1 MKAVCRVAKV
11 KGAGS
16 IGGKSDHNYRQG
28 HVPNADPERLHLNHE
43 YVLNYENL
51 AKAIDARLHHAGLD
65 HVRKDA
71 VKGME
76 FILTASPEAFKR
88 DQTGQFTGDYRE
100 SDWVKANLEFMK
112 QSYGSNLVAFTLHQ
126 DEKTPHIHAIVV
138 PITPDN
144 RLCAKELFTPKTLRQ
159 LQTDYAAAMKP
170 FGLERGIEGSRAQHV
185 DMKHIYGLQQAQ
197 RQEIQKELT
206 PLQQE
211 SQPLQVSKPD
221 MLDLLNL
228 ERWRQQQEAQINAE
242 YNRRLAEVQNT
253 AKYAQNAAVANVL
266 AKEQGKVLQ
275 QRLDTAESLKQ
286 ANYEKA
292 QLTNQQLTKANQ
304 NIEKI
309 AILVDENRLN
319 PKWSEQTAERVRE
332 RVSSQIEKDIVE
344 GVRGIKTSNSEQA
357 TVQLRQNLEKQGYQ
371 FKQTSEGKASMIID
385 PKSEVQLNIAT
396 TKFSGKSLNELF
408 NERLTELQKQEV
420 KQSRGRGMS
429 M

>member
-1 MKAVCRVAKV
+1 
-11 KGAGS
+11 
-16 IGGKSDHNYRQG
+16 
-28 HVPNADPERLHLNHE
+28 
-43 YVLNYENL
+43 
-51 AKAIDARLHHAGLD
+51 
-65 HVRKDA
+65 
-71 VKGME
+71 
-76 FILTASPEAFKR
+76 
-88 DQTGQFTGDYRE
+88 
-100 SDWVKANLEFMK
+100 
-112 QSYGSNLVAFTLHQ
+112 
-126 DEKTPHIHAIVV
+126 
-138 PITPDN
+138 
-144 RLCAKELFTPKTLRQ
+144 
-159 LQTDYAAAMKP
+159 
-170 FGLERGIEGSRAQHV
+170 
-185 DMKHIYGLQQAQ
+185 
-197 RQEIQKELT
+197 
-206 PLQQE
+206 
-211 SQPLQVSKPD
+211 